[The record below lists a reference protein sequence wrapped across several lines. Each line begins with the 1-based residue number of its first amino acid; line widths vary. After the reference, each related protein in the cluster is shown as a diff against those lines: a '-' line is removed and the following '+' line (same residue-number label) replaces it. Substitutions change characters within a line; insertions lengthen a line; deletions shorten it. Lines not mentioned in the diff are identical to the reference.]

1 MGLASMVKNWKNKN
15 HQLNSLK
22 EKQLKMT
29 DSMSYADQ
37 QGDESLPDNDYVVGA
52 FGSDSE

>member
-1 MGLASMVKNWKNKN
+1 MVKKCQNKN

-22 EKQLKMT
+22 EKQLEMT
-29 DSMSYADQ
+29 DSMTYADQ
-37 QGDESLPDNDYVVGA
+37 QDDKSLPDNDYVAGT

>member
-1 MGLASMVKNWKNKN
+1 
-15 HQLNSLK
+15 
-22 EKQLKMT
+22 MT